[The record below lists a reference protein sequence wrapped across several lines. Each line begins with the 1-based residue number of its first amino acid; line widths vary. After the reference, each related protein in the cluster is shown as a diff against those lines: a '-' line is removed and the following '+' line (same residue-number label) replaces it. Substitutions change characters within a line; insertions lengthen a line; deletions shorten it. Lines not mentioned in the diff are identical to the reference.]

1 MAFLYISINYVCVL
15 VPQLHLDL
23 VADVSLERLQVRRD
37 LIRFDCANS
46 KTTTA
51 VTTIVKT
58 TQQNETKRKRKRK
71 RNETKR
77 KRNGRR
83 NVNETS
89 VSNARGRETK
99 RFRPP

>member
-15 VPQLHLDL
+15 LPQLHLDL
-23 VADVSLERLQVRRD
+23 VADVSLERLQVRGD

-58 TQQNETKRKRKRK
+58 TQRNVNVNVNVNV
-71 RNETKR
+71 NETKR